1 MLNISDQALLDGAT
15 MHQWAADLFP
25 ICRSITG
32 QGLRDTLAYIND
44 ILPDLSIH
52 EVPSGT
58 PAFDWVVPDEWNID
72 DAYIEDE
79 SGKRI
84 VDFKVN
90 NLHVVG
96 YSQSIDQWMTLAEL
110 QENLHSLPD
119 QPTAIPYITSYY
131 SKRWGFC
138 LSHEDRMCLQ
148 PGSYHVVIKS
158 ELKAG
163 VLNYGELLIPGQS
176 KQEIFLSTYVCHPSM
191 ANNELSGPVVA
202 MSLAKWLMS
211 QENLKYSYRIV
222 FIPETIGSIVYL
234 SRHLKTLKERVK
246 AGFNISC
253 IGDERCYSY
262 LPSRAGN
269 TLSDQAAKHVLHYID
284 EDFIRYTW
292 LDRASDE
299 RQYCSPGVDLPIAS
313 IMRSKYKAYPEY
325 HTSLDDL
332 ALVTARGLAG
342 GFMALKKSI
351 DVIENNA
358 TYKTT
363 IPCEPQLGKRGLYP
377 TLSSKGS
384 SGDVKMMM
392 NLISFCDGTKSL
404 LEIADIL
411 GKPFWE
417 LLELTNQLTE
427 HDLLLQ
433 C

>member
-1 MLNISDQALLDGAT
+1 M
-15 MHQWAADLFP
+15 
-25 ICRSITG
+25 
-32 QGLRDTLAYIND
+32 
-44 ILPDLSIH
+44 
-52 EVPSGT
+52 
-58 PAFDWVVPDEWNID
+58 
-72 DAYIEDE
+72 
-79 SGKRI
+79 
-84 VDFKVN
+84 
-90 NLHVVG
+90 
-96 YSQSIDQWMTLAEL
+96 
-110 QENLHSLPD
+110 
-119 QPTAIPYITSYY
+119 
-131 SKRWGFC
+131 
-138 LSHEDRMCLQ
+138 
-148 PGSYHVVIKS
+148 
-158 ELKAG
+158 
-163 VLNYGELLIPGQS
+163 
-176 KQEIFLSTYVCHPSM
+176 
-191 ANNELSGPVVA
+191 
-202 MSLAKWLMS
+202 
-211 QENLKYSYRIV
+211 
-222 FIPETIGSIVYL
+222 
-234 SRHLKTLKERVK
+234 
-246 AGFNISC
+246 
-253 IGDERCYSY
+253 
-262 LPSRAGN
+262 
-269 TLSDQAAKHVLHYID
+269 HYID

-332 ALVTARGLAG
+332 TLVTARGLAG
-342 GFMALKKSI
+342 GFTALQKAI